1 MAISHY
7 EFNEITFYLHRYSE
21 MEMLCFLFNLVN
33 YFVVQTA
40 VYAMGF
46 ALSDVK
52 LVQTTIN
59 AKVFAL
65 SIIELVFE

>member
-1 MAISHY
+1 
-7 EFNEITFYLHRYSE
+7 
-21 MEMLCFLFNLVN
+21 MERLYFLFSLVN
-33 YFVVQTA
+33 YFVVRTA
-40 VYAMGF
+40 VYAMGCF

-65 SIIELVFE
+65 SEVELVFE